1 MHQISQMESSRMAD
15 TMAEA
20 GRSID
25 DLMAGY
31 AAGTLP
37 RPLFSMVEAHL
48 SMSPANRRFVA
59 DLEVVSALEL
69 EGMAPAKIADREE
82 MLQAIFATGDDLA
95 ATPSASGDRAVSM
108 IPPALSAL
116 VPCAFE
122 DIPWRGV
129 FPGVREYKIGDQE
142 GCRLSM
148 FWLNAGA
155 RVPAHTHSG
164 SEVTLVL
171 EGGYT
176 DGFGHYVAG
185 DLAYADGQVD
195 HRPVADDDGD
205 CIGFAITEAPL
216 VLTGPLGR
224 FFNPLM
230 R

>member
-1 MHQISQMESSRMAD
+1 MEKG
-15 TMAEA
+15 MAEA
-20 GRSID
+20 GSSMD

-37 RPLFSMVEAHL
+37 KPLFAMVDAHL
-48 SMSPANRRFVA
+48 SMSPTNRRFVA

-69 EGMAPAKIADREE
+69 DGIAPVAMAGRDKMLEAVFAADDPIRVP
-82 MLQAIFATGDDLA
+82 
-95 ATPSASGDRAVSM
+95 TPSGDEGDQIIPTALAS
-108 IPPALSAL
+108 L
-116 VPCAFE
+116 VECDFK

-129 FPGVREYKIGDQE
+129 FPGVREYKVGDQD
-142 GCRLSM
+142 GCRMSM
-148 FWLNAGA
+148 FWLKAGA
-155 RVPAHTHSG
+155 RVPSHTHSG

-171 EGGYT
+171 EGGYS

-195 HRPVADDDGD
+195 HRPVADEDGD
-205 CIGFAITEAPL
+205 CIGFAITQAPL